1 MSGLAAPLISRLVL
15 SSAKIHNLVDG
26 LRQIADA
33 SHSNVGRVLK
43 RTLLADGMKLKQVTV
58 PIGVLLVIFEAR
70 PDCLPQVSLFICLDY
85 LYQFS
90 LNLRYIRFV
99 QVAALSI
106 ASANGLLLKGG
117 REAYHSNKILH
128 QLVGDALEPYV
139 NRDAVGL
146 VRLT

>member
-1 MSGLAAPLISRLVL
+1 MTQESRLIL
-15 SSAKIHNLVDG
+15 SIQSELVV
-26 LRQIADA
+26 
-33 SHSNVGRVLK
+33 HSV
-43 RTLLADGMKLKQVTV
+43 
-58 PIGVLLVIFEAR
+58 F
-70 PDCLPQVSLFICLDY
+70 
-85 LYQFS
+85 
-90 LNLRYIRFV
+90 